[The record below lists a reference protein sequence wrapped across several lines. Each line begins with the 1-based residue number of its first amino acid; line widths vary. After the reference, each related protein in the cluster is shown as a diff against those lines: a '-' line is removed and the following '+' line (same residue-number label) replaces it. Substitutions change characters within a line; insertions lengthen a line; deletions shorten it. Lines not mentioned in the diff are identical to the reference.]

1 MILFIAIKSLKLSL
15 CALRHA
21 TANIPY
27 NIYECSFVCLQ
38 LSWSGAQI
46 SERGQCRRRP
56 GNSLP
61 DRVPQLTLSLRTT
74 IASAPSR
81 SSGLLNG
88 TRLVVKQLQPNVINA
103 EICTGRHSGKHVLIP
118 RITLTPSDNTF
129 PFTLRRRQ
137 FPVRAAFA
145 MTINKSQG
153 QTLDSVGLFLPEP
166 VFTHGQLYVA
176 LSRARSFKTITVLT
190 NDQQINGDGSVQYR
204 TRNIVYSEVL

>member
-1 MILFIAIKSLKLSL
+1 MSKTT
-15 CALRHA
+15 R
-21 TANIPY
+21 
-27 NIYECSFVCLQ
+27 Q
-38 LSWSGAQI
+38 LST
-46 SERGQCRRRP
+46 RP
-56 GNSLP
+56 SSS
-61 DRVPQLTLSLRTT
+61 TLSL
-74 IASAPSR
+74 SGLPSHQLR
-81 SSGLLNG
+81 LKVNSPIMLMRNLDPASGLLNG

-137 FPVRAAFA
+137 FPVRAAFS

-153 QTLDSVGLFLPEP
+153 QTLESVGLFLPEP

-190 NDQQINGDGSVQYR
+190 NEQQINADGSVQYR